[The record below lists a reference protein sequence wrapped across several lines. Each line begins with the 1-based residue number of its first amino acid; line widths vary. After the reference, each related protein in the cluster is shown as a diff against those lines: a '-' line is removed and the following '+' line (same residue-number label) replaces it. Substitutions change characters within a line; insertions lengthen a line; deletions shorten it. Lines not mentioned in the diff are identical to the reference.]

1 MENKAHTLEALES
14 VTQRSPGRQEMQ
26 SWADR
31 QQTATRFVTV
41 IWPIIVSYLNLSPL
55 NFIATKK
62 QLLWSEKFWPLLV
75 SNGTETTLTLLN
87 TNTERE
93 KAFEYKEE

>member
-1 MENKAHTLEALES
+1 
-14 VTQRSPGRQEMQ
+14 MQ

-31 QQTATRFVTV
+31 QQTATRLLTV
-41 IWPIIVSYLNLSPL
+41 IWPFIVSYLNLSPL